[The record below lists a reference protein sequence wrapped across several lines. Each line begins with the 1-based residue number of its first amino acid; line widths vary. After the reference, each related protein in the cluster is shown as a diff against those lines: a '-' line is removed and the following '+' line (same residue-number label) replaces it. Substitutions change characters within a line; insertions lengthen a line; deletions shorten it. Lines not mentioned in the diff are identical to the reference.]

1 MATFYNIVHKTDKAF
16 APWHAS
22 TYEYACKLF
31 MCIHDKRPDLSGQ
44 LEIVS
49 VQPPEPKPYPPVP
62 DRPWNCSVRY

>member
-44 LEIVS
+44 PS
-49 VQPPEPKPYPPVP
+49 EPKTYPPVP

>member
-1 MATFYNIVHKTDKAF
+1 MATFYNIVHKTDKTF
-16 APWHAS
+16 ESFHAS

-31 MCIHDKRPDLSGQ
+31 TAIHAGNPNLSGQ

-49 VQPPEPKPYPPVP
+49 VQPSEPKTYPPVP